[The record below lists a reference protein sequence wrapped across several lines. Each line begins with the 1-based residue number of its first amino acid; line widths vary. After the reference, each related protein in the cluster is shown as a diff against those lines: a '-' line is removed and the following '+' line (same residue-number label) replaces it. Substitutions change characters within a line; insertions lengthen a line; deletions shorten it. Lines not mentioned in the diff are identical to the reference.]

1 MLIRKMVDP
10 LDLQFTIETITI
22 ITDKIRDENILAAV
36 ENYVG
41 GDLLSAI
48 DEVRDLH
55 SCTIQTMQNF
65 AEILD
70 EFNDE

>member
-55 SCTIQTMQNF
+55 SRTIQTMQNF

-70 EFNDE
+70 EFNAE